1 MAHGLLPK
9 RERVSDWLVVVIVF
23 LVVVLAIWQTY
34 QLVQIR
40 KQVDAVPKDGNIF
53 ALIDSTSGRLGRAE
67 AGLAV
72 LDQRLED
79 VEARLPFAITRN
91 AVIAYDAFGNIAGQL
106 SRSIALLSE
115 RGDGVV
121 LSILVS
127 REETLFFS
135 KEIRGGVANE
145 ILSPEEDS
153 AVARA
158 MGR

>member
-1 MAHGLLPK
+1 M
-9 RERVSDWLVVVIVF
+9 SDWLVVVIVF

-40 KQVDAVPKDGNIF
+40 KQVDAVPKDGNVF
-53 ALIDSTSGRLGRAE
+53 ALIDSTTGRLGRVE

-72 LDQRLED
+72 VDQRLQD
-79 VEARLPFAITRN
+79 VEARLPYAITRT
-91 AVIAYDAFGNIAGQL
+91 AVVAYDAFGNIAGQL

-115 RGDGVV
+115 SGDGVV

-127 REETLFFS
+127 REETLFFT
-135 KEIRGGVANE
+135 KEVRAGVGSE
-145 ILSPEEDS
+145 QLSPEEDS
-153 AVARA
+153 AVTRS